1 MIGQKKNRG
10 NHLNVKK
17 VVEKGKEREKRR
29 KGAFREYMEMI
40 AEVLVYV
47 FFINAFLVQT
57 QVVPTSSMEDYMLI
71 GDHLLVNKVAFSS
84 SPGKLEQLLFPKL
97 KIRRGAVV
105 TFKAPP
111 EPEKHYVKRVI
122 GLPGE
127 TIRID
132 NNVVYINGEP
142 LAEPYVYWKESTSP
156 VPAYYPPR
164 KIPEGHYFVM
174 GDNRNVSADSRVWGL
189 LPASHIIGR
198 PWRIYWSYE
207 STSAEYLTPGILHKV
222 KDLFLTIIR
231 FFDRTRWER
240 TLKKY

>member
-1 MIGQKKNRG
+1 MIGQKKNR
-10 NHLNVKK
+10 VKTRDFKK
-17 VVEKGKEREKRR
+17 VVKRR
-29 KGAFREYMEMI
+29 KGAFREYVEMI
-40 AEVLVYV
+40 AEVLIFV

-71 GDHLLVNKVAFSS
+71 GDHLLVDKVAYSS
-84 SPGKLEQLLFPKL
+84 SLGKLEQILFPKL
-97 KIRRGAVV
+97 KIRRGMLV

-132 NNVVYINGEP
+132 NNRVYINGEA
-142 LAEPYVYWKESTSP
+142 LAEPYVYWKESSSF
-156 VPAYYPPR
+156 VPAHYPQR
-164 KIPEGHYFVM
+164 KIPEGYYFVM
-174 GDNRNVSADSRVWGL
+174 GDNRLVSADSRVWGL
-189 LPASHIIGR
+189 LPAAHIIGK

-222 KDLFLTIIR
+222 KDLFLTVIR
-231 FFDRTRWER
+231 FFGRTRWER